1 MNRSHTIETHIEM
14 YETES
19 TDSTDSMDIEYT
31 VVDNNIIIDK
41 KLFTHLTTLS
51 RQIHELKTLVHV
63 LQSNQDSLVKTVAA
77 LTLSTT
83 DMSNRLYIKTSPRP
97 SWLGH

>member
-1 MNRSHTIETHIEM
+1 MNRSHSIETHIEM
-14 YETES
+14 FETES

-63 LQSNQDSLVKTVAA
+63 LQSNQDSLVKTVAV
-77 LTLSTT
+77 LTTT
-83 DMSNRLYIKTSPRP
+83 TADMSNRLYIKTSPRP